1 MINREIIQIN
11 GSLFLI
17 NRKIPEHIDINI
29 KWFQYKTKS
38 DKVFKSQ
45 GFLFFVDE
53 ITDVEPIDDKQLSL
67 EF

>member
-11 GSLFLI
+11 NSLFII
-17 NRKIPEHIDINI
+17 NRKIPERYDIDI
-29 KWFQYKTKS
+29 KWFKFKTKS

-45 GFLFFVDE
+45 GYLFFVDE
-53 ITDVEPIDDKQLSL
+53 VQDVEPIDDGQLSL

>member
-11 GSLFLI
+11 GSLFII
-17 NRKIPEHIDINI
+17 NRKIPEHHDIDI

-45 GFLFFVDE
+45 GYLFFVDE
-53 ITDVEPIDDKQLSL
+53 IQDVEPIEDGQLSL
-67 EF
+67 DF

>member
-17 NRKIPEHIDINI
+17 NRKIPEHYDIDV
-29 KWFQYKTKS
+29 KWFQYKTNS

-53 ITDVEPIDDKQLSL
+53 VTDVEPIDDRQLSL

>member
-11 GSLFLI
+11 NSLFII
-17 NRKIPEHIDINI
+17 NRKIPERHDIDI
-29 KWFQYKTKS
+29 KWFKFKTKS

-53 ITDVEPIDDKQLSL
+53 VQDVEPIDDGQLSL